1 MALYVSY
8 FGEKS
13 LTYIIVNA
21 LVDPVDFWSCL
32 MYFLNILHSSLS
44 TATQGENR
52 RSEKYLDD
60 ALLLGFLVNY
70 WPDLEFFYPIR
81 LWISW
86 SSMISAISEEFGS
99 KQTNRQTFC
108 YFRGG
113 LSSSLFYQNLRYLGK
128 LPLIVQ
134 SLKIFKGQYSLWFV
148 W

>member
-1 MALYVSY
+1 MALYVSH
-8 FGEKS
+8 FDEKS
-13 LTYIIVNA
+13 LTYIIVTA
-21 LVDPVDFWSCL
+21 
-32 MYFLNILHSSLS
+32 SSGPSRIVVMFNVFSQHL
-44 TATQGENR
+44 T
-52 RSEKYLDD
+52 
-60 ALLLGFLVNY
+60 LLLVHCNTRGKQEEWEISWWCSTSWFSGEL
-70 WPDLEFFYPIR
+70 LATSGIFYPIR

-86 SSMISAISEEFGS
+86 SSIISAISEEFGS